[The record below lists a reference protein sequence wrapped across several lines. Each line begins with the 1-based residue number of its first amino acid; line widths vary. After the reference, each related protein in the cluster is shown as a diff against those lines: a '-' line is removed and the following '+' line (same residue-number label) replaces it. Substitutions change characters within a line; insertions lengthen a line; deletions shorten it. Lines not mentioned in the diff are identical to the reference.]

1 MFILLW
7 WVNLNLLHSSRFDSE
22 SSPENR
28 LYLDCFC
35 VVAGGIGVSLCLVGG
50 CGLNTLVVMYW
61 YDESSH
67 ITTVF

>member
-1 MFILLW
+1 M
-7 WVNLNLLHSSRFDSE
+7 SRFDSE
-22 SSPENR
+22 GSSENR

-35 VVAGGIGVSLCLVGG
+35 VVAEGIGVSKNCVVLRASPQSLLMVG
-50 CGLNTLVVMYW
+50 C